1 MSKKK
6 KAAAPTRKP
15 ALGMFSSPLEE
26 DDDEGTGDIDRA
38 NKELSRRAASCDMSL
53 LEADSKNADIYDYD
67 GSYDD
72 FKQEAVQKQ
81 TSLLSGGNES
91 TAPKS
96 KYIGHLQSVAKVREI
111 ESNRRFERKLLKERE
126 QEDAEF
132 GDKQK
137 FVTSAYRKKLLEEQ
151 KWEHEDRLAD
161 KIEEKTG
168 ASRQGM
174 QGFYSNLFTKN
185 IAFGGDVA
193 ASATSAYTAGSDRQR
208 MRLSEQEQQG
218 GDTADK
224 EETKEQAARDEQK
237 QEEEGKQ
244 SVKRPRDELTSGDET
259 SKVQKTEAEKEQEPV
274 KESEPEKERA
284 PAVSREESIL
294 SAKERY
300 LARKNSKK

>member
-6 KAAAPTRKP
+6 KATAPARKP

-26 DDDEGTGDIDRA
+26 DDDEGAGDINRA

-72 FKQEAVQKQ
+72 FKQEAVQKK
-81 TSLLSGGNES
+81 TSLLSGGNEP

-137 FVTSAYRKKLLEEQ
+137 FVTSAYRKKLLEEE

-208 MRLSEQEQQG
+208 MRLNEQNEEQDG
-218 GDTADK
+218 VDTG
-224 EETKEQAARDEQK
+224 ENESAARR
-237 QEEEGKQ
+237 EEQ
-244 SVKRPRDELTSGDET
+244 SVKRPRDELSTAEQT
-259 SKVQKTEAEKEQEPV
+259 TKAQKTEPEPQSEKEPE
-274 KESEPEKERA
+274 KESEKEPEKERP
-284 PAVSREESIL
+284 PAVSREVAIM